1 MLLEYIQR
9 SLFTCEREEPFGGN
23 PAPNM
28 MAVTAREFVAV
39 GEVMA
44 MSIAHGGP
52 APNIMTKWVYDYLLK
67 EKIHDDILPDEH
79 EWSSAYKQV

>member
-1 MLLEYIQR
+1 MLLDYIKR
-9 SLFTCEREEPFGGN
+9 SLSSCEREEEFGGI
-23 PAPNM
+23 PIPNL

-67 EKIHDDILPDEH
+67 EKIDDDILPEQH
-79 EWSSAYKQV
+79 KWSSAYKQV